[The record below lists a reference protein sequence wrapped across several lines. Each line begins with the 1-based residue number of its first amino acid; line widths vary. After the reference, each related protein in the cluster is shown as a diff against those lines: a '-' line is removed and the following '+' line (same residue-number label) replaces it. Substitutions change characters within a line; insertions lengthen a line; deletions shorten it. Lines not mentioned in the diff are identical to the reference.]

1 MFISDDLPAP
11 FSPSSACTSPQRA
24 AKWASVSAAKPSKDL
39 RMPVSSS
46 ALGMASFGPCLLAG
60 CLVGR
65 LAYFCVTTPLTN
77 QSIFH
82 RSASDSTAPLATR
95 SLPSRSAS
103 GPA

>member
-1 MFISDDLPAP
+1 MFISEDLPAP

-24 AKWASVSAAKPSKDL
+24 AKWASVNAAKPSKDL

-46 ALGMASFGPCLLAG
+46 ALGMGFFSSP
-60 CLVGR
+60 V
-65 LAYFCVTTPLTN
+65 YFCVTTPLTN
-77 QSIFH
+77 QSIFQ
-82 RSASDSTAPLATR
+82 RSASESTAPLATR